1 VAKTKTGATALKR
14 TADKTTA
21 SGTSPKPARLK
32 PAGAKVLKPSA
43 APARPKTKAP
53 KRPRGT
59 GANFVYESLKAK
71 ILNLD
76 LKPGTLLDE
85 TELSRQFH
93 LSRSPVREALIRL
106 SAEGLVETPRNR
118 TSMVSHFDF
127 STLPAYFDAMQ
138 LLYRLS
144 ARLAAIN
151 PSPAQVAELRVIED
165 RLEAA
170 HTAVDVLGIVRLNR
184 EFHSAIAAMSGNPFI
199 AGWMRSLLDQGQRV
213 LRFYI
218 RHYGDRVPS
227 PKMDMHRAL
236 IAAIERG
243 DPAAAE
249 VAGRRDAENLI
260 DEVLRILAERPT
272 SKLSLDAAGGR

>member
-1 VAKTKTGATALKR
+1 MAKAKTGVKALKR
-14 TADKTTA
+14 TGDGTTA
-21 SGTSPKPARLK
+21 SAPKAKASKPTAAR
-32 PAGAKVLKPSA
+32 AKT
-43 APARPKTKAP
+43 PKTKAT

-151 PSPAQVAELRVIED
+151 PSPAQIAELRGIED

-170 HTAVDVLGIVRLNR
+170 HDAVDVLGIVGLNQ

-218 RHYGDRVPS
+218 HHYGDRVPS
-227 PKMDMHRAL
+227 PKMDMHRAM

-243 DPAAAE
+243 DAAAAE
-249 VAGRRDAENLI
+249 EAGRRDAENLI
-260 DEVLRILAERPT
+260 DEVLRILSERPT
-272 SKLSLDAAGGR
+272 SRLSLDAANRGR